1 MLRLKKQGFKP
12 CMQQTTDM
20 FQRTE
25 KNVIRAKQRET
36 AEAAHHM
43 RTPDA
48 ENSVFWG
55 LVKPTPKTRREGKA
69 VCRRYET
76 WAQSE
81 V

>member
-1 MLRLKKQGFKP
+1 
-12 CMQQTTDM
+12 
-20 FQRTE
+20 
-25 KNVIRAKQRET
+25 
-36 AEAAHHM
+36 M

-48 ENSVFWG
+48 ENPVFWG

-81 V
+81 VWMLWFHTGRRHIPVNLFKILFSYKP